1 MVSKTYILKE
11 PNKLN
16 KLYNRAIKDGDQD
29 LQKFYSKLAL
39 LELCGWIEES
49 MDNVVQGIKRRLKD
63 EKNKEYVDSII
74 KQNYGFGYEGNFRNM
89 LIKAVGIH
97 KVEQIERKIDGSKKD
112 LFKSSLGTLRE
123 MRHDHAHSYIHSATV
138 RLHAP
143 SAIRNHFNPVYDGL
157 KSFEKELRGI

>member
-89 LIKAVGIH
+89 LMGVRKTCS
-97 KVEQIERKIDGSKKD
+97 KV
-112 LFKSSLGTLRE
+112 L
-123 MRHDHAHSYIHSATV
+123 
-138 RLHAP
+138 
-143 SAIRNHFNPVYDGL
+143 
-157 KSFEKELRGI
+157 